1 MKRIGLTGGIASGK
15 SLISN
20 FFEEKNVIVLDADKI
35 YKNLLKT
42 NKILYNEIKKEF
54 NFKEL
59 DLQQLA
65 NIVFNDETKLNR
77 LNKITHPF
85 VIRSFTE
92 QLKKLARTEKLIVL
106 DIPLLFEAKME
117 DFCDEVICVYVDE
130 EIQKQRLVERN
141 KLSEEEALN
150 RIKSQM
156 PLSEKCKLSDYVIDN
171 SQDIKYAYEQFEQ
184 IFQKI
189 KESIHV
195 I

>member
-54 NFKEL
+54 NLDEL

-65 NIVFNDETKLNR
+65 SIVFNDESKLKR

-92 QLKKLARTEKLIVL
+92 QMKKLSKTEKIVVL

-117 DFCDEVICVYVDE
+117 DFCDEIICVYVDE
-130 EIQKQRLVERN
+130 EIQKQRLIERN
-141 KLSEEEALN
+141 NLSEEEALN
-150 RIKSQM
+150 RIRSQM
-156 PLSEKCKLSDYVIDN
+156 PLSEKCKLSDYIIDN
-171 SQDIKYAYEQFEQ
+171 SQDIEFSHNQFEL
-184 IFQKI
+184 IFKKI

>member
-20 FFEEKNVIVLDADKI
+20 FFEENNVIVLDADKI

-42 NKILYNEIKKEF
+42 NKIMYNEIKKEF
-54 NFKEL
+54 NLDEL
-59 DLQQLA
+59 DLHQLA
-65 NIVFNDETKLNR
+65 NIVFNDEEKLKR
-77 LNKITHPF
+77 LNKITHPY
-85 VIRSFTE
+85 VIRVFTE
-92 QLKKLARTEKLIVL
+92 QLRKLSKTEKLVVL

-117 DFCDEVICVYVDE
+117 DFCDEIICVYVDE
-130 EIQKQRLVERN
+130 EIQEQRLVERN

-150 RIKSQM
+150 RIRSQM
-156 PLSEKCKLSDYVIDN
+156 PLSEKCKLSNYVIDN
-171 SQDIKYAYEQFEQ
+171 SQDIEYAYEQFEQ